1 MTAWVGR
8 CAGGVL
14 YKKHFFRLV
23 PVLVVLFFMSA
34 CGYHFAGSAANR
46 LAAGQSLWVSFI
58 RVEIDSPSAQTVLRR
73 ALLEECHAL
82 RGLYPSDSLATADLS
97 IKGSLRTYSTQA
109 MSYSKLDQV
118 KEYRLTVAVDLELFR
133 KGETTPF
140 WKGTIQSYQDFPS
153 NTDLGLQRS
162 SEAAALAAASHIL
175 AQKFLMAVEQAY

>member
-8 CAGGVL
+8 CAGGVF
-14 YKKHFFRLV
+14 YKRRFFRLV
-23 PVLVVLFFMSA
+23 TVLVVLLFMSA

-58 RVEIDSPSAQTVLRR
+58 TIEIDSPSAQTVLRR

-82 RGLYPSDSLATADLS
+82 RGLYPADSAATADLR
-97 IKGSLRTYSTQA
+97 IKGSLRTYSPQA
-109 MSYSKLDQV
+109 MSYSKLDQI

-140 WKGTIQSYQDFPS
+140 WKGTIQSHQDYPA
-153 NTDLGLQRS
+153 NPDLGLQRS
-162 SEAAALAAASHIL
+162 AETAALAAASHIL